1 MAQTPERAV
10 KKTVVKLLTRYGAYN
25 FYPVASGFG
34 RSGIPDIV
42 ACYKGRFI
50 AIECKAGKNTTTALQ
65 ELELSRIREAGGH
78 ALVINESNIEDLAIL
93 LESIHD

>member
-50 AIECKAGKNTTTALQ
+50 AIECKAGKNTATELQ
-65 ELELSRIREAGGH
+65 LRELMKIRESGGC
-78 ALVINESNIEDLAIL
+78 ALVINENNIEDLAIL